1 MYGLFE
7 DEDDIFMGSPKSK
20 LMDVLFNANNDVVRY
35 ELEKFIDRAAA
46 MEMMMK
52 QKCAETFSDNGDDM
66 EKDIQSYILSN
77 RDEVDAFSKNLY
89 IEMMGAILSQSE

>member
-20 LMDVLFNANNDVVRY
+20 LMDIVFNANNDVVRY

-46 MEMMMK
+46 MEMMMRE
-52 QKCAETFSDNGDDM
+52 KCGDKFSDDGDEI
-66 EKDIQSYILSN
+66 EKEIRSYILTR
-77 RDEVDAFSKNLY
+77 RDEVDNFAKNLY
-89 IEMMGAILSQSE
+89 IELMGSILSQSE

>member
-20 LMDVLFNANNDVVRY
+20 LMDIVFNANNDVVRH

-46 MEMMMK
+46 LEMMMRE
-52 QKCAETFSDNGDDM
+52 KCGEEFSDDGDEI
-66 EKDIQSYILSN
+66 EKEIHSYILTR
-77 RDEVDAFSKNLY
+77 RDEVDNFAKNLY
-89 IEMMGAILSQSE
+89 IELMGAILSQSE

>member
-20 LMDVLFNANNDVVRY
+20 LMDIVFNANNSVVRY

-46 MEMMMK
+46 LEMMMRE
-52 QKCAETFSDNGDDM
+52 KCGEEFSDDGDEI
-66 EKDIQSYILSN
+66 EKEIRSYILTR
-77 RDEVDAFSKNLY
+77 RDEVDNFAKNLY
-89 IEMMGAILSQSE
+89 IELMGSILSQSE

>member
-20 LMDVLFNANNDVVRY
+20 LMDILFNANNDVVRH

-46 MEMMMK
+46 MELMMIEK
-52 QKCAETFSDNGDDM
+52 FGEDVD
-66 EKDIQSYILSN
+66 KDIKRFMISN
-77 RDEVDAFSKNLY
+77 MDDTQDHAKSLY
-89 IEMMGAILSQSE
+89 IELMGAILSQSE